1 MGKKSRILVIAVSL
15 AAVLTLG
22 IGGMTM
28 ASGTASAD
36 DGNSVSNSY
45 GQGYGLGG
53 QGICSDN
60 VCTLLG
66 MTPEEIQAQRQEG
79 LSLVQI
85 AATQNVAEEQLIET
99 VMAER
104 QLRIQERVTTGTLPQ
119 ERAAFML
126 QNMEQNVVRAINR
139 TTVGKPEWA
148 GNNGSNQGAGN
159 GQMKKQGQSA
169 AGTCSNGTCIGTG
182 TGTGSMNKHGKNS
195 R

>member
-1 MGKKSRILVIAVSL
+1 MGKKSRILIIAVSL
-15 AAVLTLG
+15 AAVLLG

-36 DGNSVSNSY
+36 DSNGVSNSY

-60 VCTLLG
+60 VCALLS
-66 MTPEEIQAQRQEG
+66 MTPEEIQTQRQEG

-85 AATQNVAEEQLIET
+85 AATQNVTEEQLIEA

-104 QLRIQERVTTGTLPQ
+104 KLRIQERVTAGTLTQ

-148 GNNGSNQGAGN
+148 GNNGGSQGAGN

-169 AGTCSNGTCIGTG
+169 AGTCGNGICTGTCTG
-182 TGTGSMNKHGKNS
+182 TGNMNKHGKNS

>member
-1 MGKKSRILVIAVSL
+1 MGRKARILVIAASL
-15 AAVLTLG
+15 VAVLTLATTG
-22 IGGMTM
+22 VAM
-28 ASGTASAD
+28 AAGP
-36 DGNSVSNSY
+36 NSTNDKGVSNSY

-60 VCTLLG
+60 VTSLLG
-66 MTPEEIQAQRQEG
+66 LTAEEIQAQRQEG

-85 AATQNVAEEQLIET
+85 AAAQGITEEQLIDA

-104 QLRIQERVTTGTLPQ
+104 QARIQERVTTGTLTQ
-119 ERAAFML
+119 ERATFML

-148 GNNGSNQGAGN
+148 GGNGGGQGAGN
-159 GQMKKQGQSA
+159 CQMTKQEQANRGNSY
-169 AGTCSNGTCIGTG
+169 GEPGLGTG
-182 TGTGSMNKHGKNS
+182 PGNMHKWGNNS

>member
-1 MGKKSRILVIAVSL
+1 MGKKSRILVIAASL
-15 AAVLTLG
+15 AAVLTLA
-22 IGGMTM
+22 IGGITM
-28 ASGTASAD
+28 ASGTASANNN
-36 DGNSVSNSY
+36 GVSNSY

-60 VCTLLG
+60 VCALLG
-66 MTPEEIQAQRQEG
+66 LTPEEIQAQRQEG

-85 AATQNVAEEQLIET
+85 AANQNVTEEQLIEA
-99 VMAER
+99 VMGER
-104 QLRIQERVTTGTLPQ
+104 QLWIQERVTAGTLTQ

-148 GNNGSNQGAGN
+148 GNNGGSQGAGN

-169 AGTCSNGTCIGTG
+169 AGTGNNGICTGTG